1 MDSSIWYWYV
11 VLWFSYRIWY
21 RCITT
26 MIDANKDKQD
36 ERDHL
41 IVERLKE
48 HYIGTDEHIS
58 DCSVC
63 AFLKPIMEGKK

>member
-1 MDSSIWYWYV
+1 
-11 VLWFSYRIWY
+11 
-21 RCITT
+21 

-41 IVERLKE
+41 IVKRLKA

-63 AFLKPIMEGKK
+63 AFLKPIMEDIQ